1 MKDIFCYQELY
12 QIIIK
17 NKIKLDFPNTEAV
30 LQLFL
35 SVTFT
40 KRWDN
45 FCSWKEYVSCNWFI
59 EEL

>member
-40 KRWDN
+40 KR
-45 FCSWKEYVSCNWFI
+45 
-59 EEL
+59 